1 MQKDFTVDTL
11 FSMIDIDKDNMIS
24 ESDLLNFLNTNSSTK
39 AKESHMGCFIRFI
52 NQSNTKNYVTAE
64 DFKTKLFVDFDKKG
78 PKIRNHLESTEKL
91 NSVQLRAQNRI
102 KNSLWFQGLL
112 ELYNHQKKVEFQ
124 K

>member
-1 MQKDFTVDTL
+1 
-11 FSMIDIDKDNMIS
+11 
-24 ESDLLNFLNTNSSTK
+24 
-39 AKESHMGCFIRFI
+39 MGCFLRFI
-52 NQSNTKNYVTAE
+52 NQSNAKNYVSLD

-78 PKIRNHLESTEKL
+78 SKGRTQLESTEKL

-124 K
+124 KQKLFLCSDLNAFDLFK